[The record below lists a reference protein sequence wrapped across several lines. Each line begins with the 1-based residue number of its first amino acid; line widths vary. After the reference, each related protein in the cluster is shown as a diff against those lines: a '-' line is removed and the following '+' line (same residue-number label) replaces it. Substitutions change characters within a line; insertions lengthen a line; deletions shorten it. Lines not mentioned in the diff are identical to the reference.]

1 MMKKLRLK
9 SLNKIIHKTKT
20 TMKKILGVLLIILTS
35 LSCNSQKVYQDFD
48 ISYSKSGGYAPSYEN
63 LLIKGNDAHYS
74 LEGQGKKI
82 KKSFKVSDDDLKNL
96 EETLSKNNFRK
107 IQEDHKKVYDNVT
120 TSINIKKG
128 VNEGSKNDGSMIM
141 PNYKTNWQNITA
153 EFQKLIN
160 NNVKN

>member
-9 SLNKIIHKTKT
+9 NLNSLIHKTK
-20 TMKKILGVLLIILTS
+20 TMKKILGVFLIILTV

-48 ISYSKSGGYAPSYEN
+48 ISYSKSGGYAPTYEN

-74 LEGQGKKI
+74 FEGQGKKI
-82 KKSFKVSDDDLKNL
+82 KKSFRISNEDLKNL
-96 EETLSKNNFRK
+96 EETLSKNNFRR
-107 IQEDHKKVYDNVT
+107 IEEDHKKVYDNVT

-128 VNEGSKNDGSMIM
+128 ANEGSKNDGSMIM
-141 PNYKTNWQNITA
+141 PNFKTNWENITA
-153 EFQKLIN
+153 GFQQIIN

>member
-1 MMKKLRLK
+1 MKKLRLK
-9 SLNKIIHKTKT
+9 NLNSAIRKTKT
-20 TMKKILGVLLIILTS
+20 TMKKILGVFLIMITI

-48 ISYSKSGGYAPSYEN
+48 ISYSRSGGYAPSYEN
-63 LLIKGNDAHYS
+63 LLIKGNDVHYS
-74 LEGQGKKI
+74 FEGQGKKI
-82 KKSFKVSDDDLKNL
+82 KKSFKVSNEDLKNL
-96 EETLSKNNFRK
+96 EETLSKNNFRR

-141 PNYKTNWQNITA
+141 PNYKTNWENITA